1 MTPRVISGFAPVCL
15 PGAPAW
21 ATGGG
26 KLAALTI
33 FCDTAAFETLTK
45 WVEAVP
51 VGTPSTAGIGNHW
64 DKGRRAAQRD
74 YHWLE

>member
-1 MTPRVISGFAPVCL
+1 MTLRVISGFAPAVRCL

-33 FCDTAAFETLTK
+33 FFDTAAFETPTK
-45 WVEAVP
+45 
-51 VGTPSTAGIGNHW
+51 
-64 DKGRRAAQRD
+64 
-74 YHWLE
+74 

>member
-1 MTPRVISGFAPVCL
+1 MTLRVISGFAPVASPAPP
-15 PGAPAW
+15 PG
-21 ATGGG
+21 
-26 KLAALTI
+26 LRAAASWLLLTI

-64 DKGRRAAQRD
+64 DKGRRAAQHVSR
-74 YHWLE
+74 WLE